1 MRNKLFTLFIALGTF
16 SNVSA
21 YDVVI
26 DNIYY
31 NLDKTTKTA
40 EVTYNRLHN
49 MYDYSGDIVIPSTI
63 FSAILLTLTFL
74 T

>member
-49 MYDYSGDIVIPSTI
+49 MYDYTTVH
-63 FSAILLTLTFL
+63 
-74 T
+74 